1 MKAIRFNATIP
12 RYAAGLALGKVSPA
26 QLWSGRSCTF
36 VEDGPIPLLPGPEW
50 VRIKTRLGGIC
61 GSDLSVIRLNTSPY
75 YSAFTSFPY
84 TFGHENVGTIA
95 EMGPA
100 VTGWQPGERVVVE
113 PLLWCKPRGFDE
125 LCEFCSRGEINRCKR
140 TNDGALAAGLFIGA
154 CRDTGGSWSPY
165 FVAHQTQLHRVPE
178 HLSDENALL
187 VEPFAS
193 GLRPAL
199 QYLPADDETVLILGA
214 GTIGLSVLAA
224 LRALGSRAHILVAA
238 RYPFQ
243 AEAALRL
250 GASEVLR
257 GDLYGEIARRTGGV
271 VLKPIIGKQVITGG
285 LDRIFECVG
294 SDSALDDALRLTR
307 PGGNVVLVGV
317 PGIAK
322 NVDWTSLFAKELS
335 VAATY
340 TYHRAEQ
347 YQGRTWSTFELA
359 LDFMAS
365 GKVDL
370 GWMVTHHFKLDE
382 YDRAF
387 KLLGQKGNSGII
399 KAVFEFN

>member
-12 RYAAGLALGKVSPA
+12 RYAAGLALGRVSAA
-26 QLWSGRSCTF
+26 QLWSGRSCTI
-36 VEDGPIPLLPGPEW
+36 VEDVPIPLLPGPDW

-84 TFGHENVGTIA
+84 TFGHENVGMIA

-113 PLLWCKPRGFDE
+113 PLLWCTPRGFDE
-125 LCEFCSRGEINRCKR
+125 LCEFCSRGEINRCQR
-140 TNDGALAAGLFIGA
+140 TNDGALAPGLFIGA

-187 VEPFAS
+187 VEPFAG
-193 GLRPAL
+193 GLHPAL

-224 LRALGSRAHILVAA
+224 LRALGSQAHILVAA

-243 AEAALRL
+243 AEAAKRL
-250 GASEVLR
+250 GASDVLR
-257 GDLYGEIARRTGGV
+257 GDLYAEIARRTGGA
-271 VLKPIIGKQVITGG
+271 VLKPIIGKQVVTGG
-285 LDRIFECVG
+285 VDRTFECVG
-294 SDSALDDALRLTR
+294 SDSALDDALAAYAARRHRRAGRRAGHRQKRRLDVDLPQGATRGGSVYLSPCRAVRESNLEHLRAGTR
-307 PGGNVVLVGV
+307 PDGQ
-317 PGIAK
+317 
-322 NVDWTSLFAKELS
+322 
-335 VAATY
+335 
-340 TYHRAEQ
+340 R
-347 YQGRTWSTFELA
+347 QGR
-359 LDFMAS
+359 S
-365 GKVDL
+365 GVDGDTPLQAGRVRQGVQTL
-370 GWMVTHHFKLDE
+370 GTKGEQRHH
-382 YDRAF
+382 
-387 KLLGQKGNSGII
+387 QSG
-399 KAVFEFN
+399 V

>member
-12 RYAAGLALGKVSPA
+12 RYATGLALNKVSPS
-26 QLWSGRSCTF
+26 QLWSGRSCTYL
-36 VEDGPIPLLPGPEW
+36 EDVPIPVLPGPEW
-50 VRIKTRLGGIC
+50 VRVKTRLGGIC
-61 GSDLSVIRLNTSPY
+61 GTDLGTIHLHTSPY
-75 YSAFTSFPY
+75 YSVFTSFPY
-84 TFGHENVGTIA
+84 TFGHENVGVIA
-95 EMGPA
+95 EIGPA
-100 VTGWQPGERVVVE
+100 VAGWQPGERVVVE

-125 LCEFCSRGEINRCKR
+125 MCEFCSRGEINRCKH
-140 TNDGALAAGLFIGA
+140 TNDGVLAPGLFIGA

-165 FVAHQTQLHRVPE
+165 FVAHQTQLHRLPE
-178 HLSDENALL
+178 YLSDENALL

-199 QYLPADDETVLILGA
+199 QYLPADDEIVMILGA

-243 AEAALRL
+243 ADAARRL
-250 GASEVLR
+250 GASEILR
-257 GDLYGEIARRTGGV
+257 GNLNAEIARRTGGA
-271 VLKPIIGKQVITGG
+271 VLKPIIGKQVVTGG
-285 LDRIFECVG
+285 VDRTFECVG

-307 PGGNVVLVGV
+307 PGGAVVLVGV

-322 NVDWTSLFAKELS
+322 NVDWTSLFAKELT

-359 LDFMAS
+359 LDLMAS

-370 GWMVTHHFKLDE
+370 GWMVTHRFKLEE
-382 YDRAF
+382 YDKAF
-387 KLLGQKGNSGII
+387 RLLGQKGNSKVI
-399 KAVFEFN
+399 KAVFEFD